1 MKEAIMFKVDEAIP
15 NPSLDSFEAW
25 EHQVK
30 EPNERNVFSA
40 LSDKKWD
47 FRTVEGISRDTGI
60 CESEIRQIIGKYPQW
75 FRKSLALDREGREL
89 FTMRSKPVK
98 LREHL
103 AGIQRFLGI
112 LFK

>member
-1 MKEAIMFKVDEAIP
+1 MLKVDEAIP

-25 EHQVK
+25 ERQIT
-30 EPNERNVFSA
+30 EPNERKVFSA
-40 LSDKKWD
+40 LSDEKWD

-60 CESEIRQIIGKYPQW
+60 SESEIREIIGRYPKW
-75 FRKSLALDREGREL
+75 IRKSLALDREGKEL